1 MVHQLELMR
10 YLLTLAMVAFG
21 MMAHAQ
27 EAAMT
32 LRITPQI
39 EMNADSIGFALTP
52 DGVGIVSNTG
62 KVVVVKT
69 ETGEL
74 IAIGNIEDEIKG
86 IRVTGDGKIVFIN
99 ADTIVILRQTFASHA
114 EADAALQVG
123 EEYYLQGDRGVYRKP

>member
-1 MVHQLELMR
+1 MVFKLGLMR
-10 YLLTLAMVAFG
+10 YLLTLAIVAFG

-52 DGVGIVSNTG
+52 DGVGIISNSAH
-62 KVVVVKT
+62 VVVVKT
-69 ETGEL
+69 EIGEL
-74 IAIGNIEDEIKG
+74 IAIGNVEDEIKG
-86 IRVTGDGKIVFIN
+86 IRVTGDGEIVLIN
-99 ADTIVILRQTFASHA
+99 ATTIVISRKTFNSHS
-114 EADAALQVG
+114 EADAALQGG

>member
-1 MVHQLELMR
+1 
-10 YLLTLAMVAFG
+10 MVAFG
-21 MMAHAQ
+21 MMAVAQ

-39 EMNADSIGFALTP
+39 EINQDSIGFALTP

-62 KVVVVKT
+62 KVVIVKT

-74 IAIGNIEDEIKG
+74 IVIGNTEDEIKG

-99 ADTIVILRQTFASHA
+99 ADTIVILRKTFASHS
-114 EADAALQVG
+114 EADAELQVG
-123 EEYYLQGDRGVYRKP
+123 EEYYLLGDRGVYRKP